1 MIARRRFRDRFPSGG
16 RPGRGSCSRPGRPG
30 TTRSRWRRAPPSS
43 RSGCPECLVDVQ
55 QARSNVGLR
64 WPQRDVCK
72 GRPSINTCLKT
83 PLHIMQPRS
92 SVTVAND
99 LNSEGFLVGQAASR
113 LLAHFT
119 AQHPRFTWRIARE
132 IAVGRTIPD
141 LIILGHHPAYAVSW
155 PALSAQDSV
164 LVSHIRM
171 LGTAPIDA
179 LTVMRKRDPSLNDS
193 IESLVRRGVL
203 TRSRAGS
210 ISLRPELRRKGR
222 LIAIEA
228 KITKWRQAVTQATAY
243 LRFADEAYVLLPQA
257 TAQRATQEWDR
268 FRAAGVGLVASID
281 DGIRVLHRGGR
292 SHSHDWRREY
302 IYSRAF
308 ARAEPL

>member
-1 MIARRRFRDRFPSGG
+1 
-16 RPGRGSCSRPGRPG
+16 
-30 TTRSRWRRAPPSS
+30 
-43 RSGCPECLVDVQ
+43 
-55 QARSNVGLR
+55 
-64 WPQRDVCK
+64 
-72 GRPSINTCLKT
+72 
-83 PLHIMQPRS
+83 MQPRS